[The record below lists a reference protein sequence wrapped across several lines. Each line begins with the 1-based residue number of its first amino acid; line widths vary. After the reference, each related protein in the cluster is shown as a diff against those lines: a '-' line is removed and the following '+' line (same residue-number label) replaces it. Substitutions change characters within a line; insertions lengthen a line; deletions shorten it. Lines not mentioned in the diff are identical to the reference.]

1 MQNHLPQL
9 AVSNLYGLRLEAGRA
24 MDVNEQKKLAY
35 LQAELTEMKSLIE
48 ASEERIR
55 ILLLKGS

>member
-1 MQNHLPQL
+1 M
-9 AVSNLYGLRLEAGRA
+9 RLEAGRA